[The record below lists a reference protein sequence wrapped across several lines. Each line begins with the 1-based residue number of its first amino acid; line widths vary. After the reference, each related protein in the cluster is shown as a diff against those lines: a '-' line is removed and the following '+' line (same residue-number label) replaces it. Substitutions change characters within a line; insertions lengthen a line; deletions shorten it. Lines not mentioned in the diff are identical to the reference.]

1 MKPAIRIA
9 TAALVG
15 FVTLLGFAPT
25 AQAAQC
31 SLANTAAKWSFT
43 ANGFLVAGGTAVPV
57 GAVGNFTQDL
67 GGSITGSQTRSLG
80 GNVANETLAG
90 TAVVNADC
98 TGTDTFQVFVGNTL
112 VRTTTIHVQYTDHIS
127 KARAI
132 FTSLLPAGS
141 SAAVPVI
148 ITAEASRE

>member
-1 MKPAIRIA
+1 MKRATRIA

-15 FVTLLGFAPT
+15 FVTLLGFART

-31 SLANTAAKWSFT
+31 SLANTAATWSFT
-43 ANGFLVAGGTAVPV
+43 ANGLLVAGGTAVPV
-57 GAVGNFTQDL
+57 GAVGTFTQDV
-67 GGSITGSQTRSLG
+67 GGNMTGSQTRSLG

-112 VRTTTIHVQYTDHIS
+112 VRTTIIHVQYTENIK

-132 FTSLLPAGS
+132 FTSLVPAGS
-141 SAAVPVI
+141 STAVPVI
-148 ITAEASRE
+148 ITAEASRQ